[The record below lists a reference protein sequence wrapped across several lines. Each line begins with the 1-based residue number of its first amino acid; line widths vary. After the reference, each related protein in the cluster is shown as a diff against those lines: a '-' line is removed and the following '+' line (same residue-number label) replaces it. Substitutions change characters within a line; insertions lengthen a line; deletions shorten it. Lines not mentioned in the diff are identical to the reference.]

1 MRNCKDVVR
10 YLTKLLYFRNYKQHF
25 NWKVPQL
32 MNKYCCITNTLEL
45 TSRNNYRTRQENW
58 RMDSKLLVKFLCLWL
73 VFNCILFDQVQSF
86 TVRAARRRRNRG
98 LTERRRDG
106 RKRDSVFKREQ
117 ARVSSVWVGC
127 FVIWN

>member
-1 MRNCKDVVR
+1 
-10 YLTKLLYFRNYKQHF
+10 
-25 NWKVPQL
+25 
-32 MNKYCCITNTLEL
+32 
-45 TSRNNYRTRQENW
+45 
-58 RMDSKLLVKFLCLWL
+58 MDSKLLVKFLCLWL

-117 ARVSSVWVGC
+117 ARVSSVWDDTEYPDSASKR
-127 FVIWN
+127 IKYHD